1 MSETQAIEAV
11 NEEAVSEDDAA
22 LLAEQEAYLN
32 EDEPKEEVETEP
44 EPEKAETEAKPAV
57 SEKAENLQKALA
69 ESRFEIRQ
77 MRRQQQEADQR
88 QQQLI
93 ERLMPLVDPAQQ
105 RGDQPPID
113 PRQDPYG
120 AIEYLTAKVNA
131 YEHQAQEQQR
141 QQQEQAQQSQAINQM
156 QAYMTEA
163 EQVATAEFPDYPDA
177 MKHLVG
183 SRAAE
188 LKALGYPEDQ
198 LNGLITN
205 EYYGLIGQAMQ
216 NGQNPAYLVYQQA
229 KARGC
234 TGPVQANPNEQA
246 PGAAQ
251 QQLDAIRKGQE
262 TPKTT
267 RGGGGSG
274 NSGSVTEEMLMN
286 AKGAEFDKLWAQFE
300 KQNAS

>member
-1 MSETQAIEAV
+1 MSETQAVTAV
-11 NEEAVSEDDAA
+11 NEEAVSEEDAA

-32 EDEPKEEVETEP
+32 EDEPKAEAEP
-44 EPEKAETEAKPAV
+44 EPEPDKAETEAKPA
-57 SEKAENLQKALA
+57 ETDKAANLQKALA
-69 ESRFEIRQ
+69 ESRFQARQ
-77 MRRQQQEADQR
+77 TQRELKEMREALAALRQ
-88 QQQLI
+88 
-93 ERLMPLVDPAQQ
+93 PAND
-105 RGDQPPID
+105 RNEEPVID
-113 PRQDPYG
+113 PDRDPIS
-120 AIEYLTAKVNA
+120 AIKYLTAKVNA
-131 YEHQAQEQQR
+131 YEHQAAEQQRAQQEQEQQY
-141 QQQEQAQQSQAINQM
+141 QAIQ
-156 QAYMTEA
+156 QLQSYMAES

-188 LKALGYPEDQ
+188 LKALGYPEGQ
-198 LNGLITN
+198 LNDLITN

-229 KARGC
+229 KARGF
-234 TGPVQANPNEQA
+234 TGPAPDPNGA
-246 PGAAQ
+246 ASGAAQ

-267 RGGGGSG
+267 RGGGGSN
-274 NSGSVTEEMLMN
+274 NSGSITEEMLMN

>member
-1 MSETQAIEAV
+1 MSETQLQEPV
-11 NEEAVSEDDAA
+11 NEEVVSEEDAA

-32 EDEPKEEVETEP
+32 EDEPKAEAEPEP
-44 EPEKAETEAKPAV
+44 EPEKTETEAKPA
-57 SEKAENLQKALA
+57 ETDKAANLQKALA
-69 ESRFEIRQ
+69 ESRFQARQ
-77 MRRQQQEADQR
+77 TQRELKEMREALAALRQPANDRNQE
-88 QQQLI
+88 
-93 ERLMPLVDPAQQ
+93 PV
-105 RGDQPPID
+105 ID
-113 PRQDPYG
+113 PDQDPIS
-120 AIEYLTAKVNA
+120 AIKYLTAKVNA
-131 YEHQAQEQQR
+131 YEHQAAEQQR
-141 QQQEQAQQSQAINQM
+141 AQQEQEQQSQAINQL
-156 QAYMTEA
+156 QTYMSES

-198 LNGLITN
+198 LNGIITN

-229 KARGC
+229 RARGF
-234 TGPVQANPNEQA
+234 TGPVQAEPNEA
-246 PGAAQ
+246 TPGAAQ

-267 RGGGGSG
+267 RGGGGSS
-274 NSGSVTEEMLMN
+274 NSGSITEEMLMN